1 MKRALL
7 SPLMPTLSATL
18 LGTGLLL
25 SPLAQAAELVIPE
38 PFDVLQV
45 NDAPFG
51 ATLQREKRL
60 TLAPGRHVIVLEYD
74 QIFDADFGDSHDRIE
89 SKPFALVLT
98 VAEESVLTVQD
109 PQLRSGDE
117 ARRYA
122 NAPTLRVFD
131 QARRELAV
139 QVLPVQAVG
148 DAFVTPAAAAPT
160 PPAAAPAASHTP
172 AIAPIAAPSTTPAT
186 ASTPAKPASAISN
199 DPLQQLQYWWQQ
211 ATPEQR
217 AAFLQ
222 QIVR

>member
-1 MKRALL
+1 MKRVHLL
-7 SPLMPTLSATL
+7 PLL
-18 LGTGLLL
+18 LGLLPL
-25 SPLAQAAELVIPE
+25 SLPAAELRIPE
-38 PFDVLQV
+38 PFNVLQV
-45 NDAPFG
+45 NDVSYS

-60 TLAPGRHVIVLEYD
+60 ELAPGRHVIVLEYD

-98 VAEESVLTVQD
+98 VGTESPLTVQD
-109 PQLRSGDE
+109 PQLQTGDD

-122 NAPTLRVFD
+122 KAPTLRVLD
-131 QARRELAV
+131 AAQRELTV

-148 DAFVTPAAAAPT
+148 DAFISPAAAAPT
-160 PPAAAPAASHTP
+160 PPAVMAPASAAVATYASTSMSTATPAPAPAA
-172 AIAPIAAPSTTPAT
+172 AAPKPVELA
-186 ASTPAKPASAISN
+186 PPASH

>member
-7 SPLMPTLSATL
+7 SPLMPTLAATL

-160 PPAAAPAASHTP
+160 PPAAVA
-172 AIAPIAAPSTTPAT
+172 AAPSAAPAT

>member
-7 SPLMPTLSATL
+7 SPLMPTLAATL

-60 TLAPGRHVIVLEYD
+60 TLAPGRHIIVLEYD

-160 PPAAAPAASHTP
+160 PPAAVA
-172 AIAPIAAPSTTPAT
+172 AAPSTAPAT

>member
-1 MKRALL
+1 MKRVLL
-7 SPLMPTLSATL
+7 PALSATM
-18 LGTGLLL
+18 LGSGLLL

-45 NDAPFG
+45 NDAAFG

-98 VAEESVLTVQD
+98 IAEESVLTVQD

-148 DAFVTPAAAAPT
+148 DAFVTPAAAVPVAVSGQAVAPV
-160 PPAAAPAASHTP
+160 AAPSPTA
-172 AIAPIAAPSTTPAT
+172 AIAPQAAQPAPSA
-186 ASTPAKPASAISN
+186 SN
-199 DPLQQLQYWWQQ
+199 DPLQQLQYWWQR

>member
-1 MKRALL
+1 MKRVLL
-7 SPLMPTLSATL
+7 PALSATM
-18 LGTGLLL
+18 LGSGLLL

-45 NDAPFG
+45 NDAAFG

-98 VAEESVLTVQD
+98 VADESVLTVQD

-122 NAPTLRVFD
+122 KAPSLRVFD
-131 QARRELAV
+131 QAKREHTV
-139 QVLPVQAVG
+139 QLLPVQAVG
-148 DAFVTPAAAAPT
+148 DAFVTPSAAVPT
-160 PPAAAPAASHTP
+160 PPVAASAPAVAPVAAPSPTA
-172 AIAPIAAPSTTPAT
+172 AIAPQAAQPAPSA
-186 ASTPAKPASAISN
+186 SN
-199 DPLQQLQYWWQQ
+199 DPLQQLQYWWQR

>member
-1 MKRALL
+1 MRRVLL
-7 SPLMPTLSATL
+7 PALSATL
-18 LGTGLLL
+18 LGSGLLL
-25 SPLAQAAELVIPE
+25 SPQAQAAELLVPE

-45 NDAPFG
+45 NDAAFG

-74 QIFDADFGDSHDRIE
+74 QIFDADFGDSHDRIA

-98 VAEESVLTVQD
+98 VADESVLTVQD

-148 DAFVTPAAAAPT
+148 DAFVTPAAAVPT
-160 PPAAAPAASHTP
+160 SPVAASAPAVAPVAVPNPTA
-172 AIAPIAAPSTTPAT
+172 AIAPQAVQPAPSA
-186 ASTPAKPASAISN
+186 SN
-199 DPLQQLQYWWQQ
+199 DPLQQLQYWWQR

>member
-7 SPLMPTLSATL
+7 SPLMPTLAATL

-45 NDAPFG
+45 NDTPFG

-98 VAEESVLTVQD
+98 IAEESVLTVQD

-160 PPAAAPAASHTP
+160 PPAAVA
-172 AIAPIAAPSTTPAT
+172 AAPSAAPAT